1 MPNSPVHDFD
11 PQRLAALRAAVE
23 TGTFE
28 AAARELRVTPSAISQ
43 RIKSLESQTGRVLL
57 QRSKPVAPT
66 ESGEVLLRLARQVD
80 ALGRE
85 ASSVLGRVGGAS
97 GVGADGGD
105 EEPVLERLAVAVNA
119 DSLATWLLPALAS
132 LAGEIAFDLRR
143 ADETQ
148 TTELLR
154 RGTVT
159 AAITADPVPVQ
170 GCSSVLLGAM
180 RYIPMASPEFADRWF
195 GDRDRDRVRDRDGDG
210 DWDGRGRAGVGV
222 RTLAAS
228 LGRAPVVV
236 FDRADTLQDRY
247 LRGLGV
253 DPASPPCHFVP
264 SSADF
269 VRAIR
274 LGFGWG
280 LVPELQLGD
289 DASLVEIDPGAS
301 IDVPLFWQQWQLHTA
316 ALQRTALVV
325 AEVAGKHL

>member
-1 MPNSPVHDFD
+1 MLSSSQAFD

-23 TGTFE
+23 SGTFE

-57 QRSKPVAPT
+57 QRSKPVTPT
-66 ESGEVLLRLARQVD
+66 ESGEVLLRLARQLD

-85 ASSVLGRVGGAS
+85 ASSVLGRLGRAS
-97 GVGADGGD
+97 GGPTDGNG
-105 EEPVLERLAVAVNA
+105 PQLERLPIAVNA
-119 DSLATWLLPALAS
+119 DSLATWLLPALAP
-132 LAGEIAFDLRR
+132 LAGEIAFDLHR

-154 RGTVT
+154 RGAVT

-170 GCSSVLLGAM
+170 GCSSTRLGAM
-180 RYIPMASPEFADRWF
+180 RYVPMASPEFARRWF
-195 GDRDRDRVRDRDGDG
+195 GGG
-210 DWDGRGRAGVGV
+210 
-222 RTLAAS
+222 RTLAQE
-228 LGRAPVVV
+228 LTLAPVVV

-253 DPASPPCHFVP
+253 DPTVPPCHYVP

-280 LVPELQLGD
+280 LVPQQQLEEGD
-289 DASLVEIDPGAS
+289 SLVEIDPGAS
-301 IDVPLFWQQWQLHTA
+301 IDVPLFWQQWQLHTDALERA
-316 ALQRTALVV
+316 AHAV
-325 AEVAGKHL
+325 AEASSRAL